1 MPAIE
6 GLCHNP
12 FELKHMCGK
21 EPMNNRRDFGKQ
33 INQIYAGLIIYSLLL
48 KLLLTIRLT
57 FLRPENFLI
66 ILEELILKLLTV
78 QTPLLNCES
87 SVKF

>member
-57 FLRPENFLI
+57 FLRPENFFNYI
-66 ILEELILKLLTV
+66 RRTDLKVT
-78 QTPLLNCES
+78 NCTDS
-87 SVKF
+87 FTKL